1 MISIVDQIGHHI
13 ELHHTPKRIVSLVP
27 SQTEYLHDLGLRAEV
42 VGITKFC
49 IHPEHWKKDKAIIG
63 GTKNIHH
70 NKIAQ
75 LKPDLIIA
83 NKEENTKEDILK
95 LKEDYPVYTSNI
107 FTIEESFKMMDDL
120 GELLN
125 KQHEASALIEKI
137 QNSFQSI
144 KKYRNKTVAYLI
156 WQKPF
161 MLAGRQTFIQSM
173 LTLSGFRNIL
183 TSKEARYPEVTLEDL
198 RRLNPSLIFLSSEP
212 FPFKQKHL
220 AEIEKQTQIKTV
232 LVNGEMFSWYG
243 SRMRKFADYLRE
255 LNLE

>member
-13 ELHHTPKRIVSLVP
+13 ELNHTPRRIVSLVP
-27 SQTEYLHDLGLRAEV
+27 SQTEYLYDLGLRAEV

-137 QNSFQSI
+137 QYSFQSI

-183 TSKEARYPEVTLEDL
+183 TSNEARYPEVTLEDL

>member
-1 MISIVDQIGHHI
+1 
-13 ELHHTPKRIVSLVP
+13 
-27 SQTEYLHDLGLRAEV
+27 
-42 VGITKFC
+42 
-49 IHPEHWKKDKAIIG
+49 
-63 GTKNIHH
+63 
-70 NKIAQ
+70 
-75 LKPDLIIA
+75 
-83 NKEENTKEDILK
+83 
-95 LKEDYPVYTSNI
+95 
-107 FTIEESFKMMDDL
+107 MMDDL

-183 TSKEARYPEVTLEDL
+183 TSNEARYPEVTLEDL